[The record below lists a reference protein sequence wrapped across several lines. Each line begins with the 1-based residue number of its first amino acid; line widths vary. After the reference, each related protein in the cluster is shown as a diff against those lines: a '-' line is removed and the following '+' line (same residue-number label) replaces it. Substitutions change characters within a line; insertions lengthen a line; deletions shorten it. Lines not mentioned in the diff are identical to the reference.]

1 MTFQIYVGK
10 RENSRGEVELSLRF
24 RCGRVDQ
31 QATANIWIAP
41 GLLTEEIYVSEKGRR
56 SRRTTIPDDM
66 PELKDLMGQM
76 ISYIEDCFM
85 FSRRRGVT
93 RGWLADIIDRFHEK
107 EAPGRIAERKDVL
120 GLIDEFL
127 DSTCRLESSCSRT
140 EAYSLLRRSVARFE
154 EFRRIKLPRFKLTVS
169 CLNDVCL
176 KEFEIFMRKEH
187 FWVGRYPLIVSSPDC
202 TGRTRAKSQNTVNDR
217 LKLLKAVMNWAVR
230 TRRIPYNPFDN
241 FVKGQNVYGT
251 PVYLSIDE
259 RRKIERL
266 NLSRCPRL
274 ELQRDI
280 FIFQCCVGCRVSDLE
295 KLTKSNIVDGE
306 LNYVARKTR
315 EGRPLTIRVP
325 LNSTAQKI
333 LDRYSDSGGESL
345 FPKIYSRV
353 GYNNYIKRIMRL
365 AGVTRKVLVINPL
378 TRESESHQICEV
390 ASSHIA
396 RRTFIGNIYKKFKDQ
411 GLVSELSGHS
421 PGSRAFARYREIDL
435 DMKREMVRAI
445 D

>member
-1 MTFQIYVGK
+1 M
-10 RENSRGEVELSLRF
+10 
-24 RCGRVDQ
+24 
-31 QATANIWIAP
+31 
-41 GLLTEEIYVSEKGRR
+41 
-56 SRRTTIPDDM
+56 
-66 PELKDLMGQM
+66 
-76 ISYIEDCFM
+76 
-85 FSRRRGVT
+85 
-93 RGWLADIIDRFHEK
+93 
-107 EAPGRIAERKDVL
+107 
-120 GLIDEFL
+120 
-127 DSTCRLESSCSRT
+127 
-140 EAYSLLRRSVARFE
+140 
-154 EFRRIKLPRFKLTVS
+154 
-169 CLNDVCL
+169 
-176 KEFEIFMRKEH
+176 
-187 FWVGRYPLIVSSPDC
+187 
-202 TGRTRAKSQNTVNDR
+202 
-217 LKLLKAVMNWAVR
+217 
-230 TRRIPYNPFDN
+230 
-241 FVKGQNVYGT
+241 
-251 PVYLSIDE
+251 
-259 RRKIERL
+259 
-266 NLSRCPRL
+266 
-274 ELQRDI
+274 
-280 FIFQCCVGCRVSDLE
+280 SDLE

-353 GYNNYIKRIMRL
+353 GYNNSIKRIMRL